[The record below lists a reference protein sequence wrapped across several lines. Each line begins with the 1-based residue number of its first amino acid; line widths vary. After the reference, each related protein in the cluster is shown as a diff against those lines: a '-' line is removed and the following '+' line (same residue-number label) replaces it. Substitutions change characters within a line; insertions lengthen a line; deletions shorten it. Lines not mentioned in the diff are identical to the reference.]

1 MDTQPALCAFD
12 LPDAAATRA
21 LGAALA
27 SVCRC
32 GDVVALWGPL
42 GAGKTTLVSG
52 LAEALCGQVASS
64 PTYTLVHVYD
74 GGAVPVWHFDAYRL
88 DHPDMIFE
96 AGLDEALHSG
106 ITVIEWPERVI
117 AHLPRRR
124 LDIHLSAGQ
133 TGRHAVLAG
142 GADWAE
148 RLRPLMNGDTTS
160 S

>member
-1 MDTQPALCAFD
+1 MDTQPVICAFD

-27 SVCRC
+27 PLCRR
-32 GDVVALWGPL
+32 GDVLALWGTL

-64 PTYTLVHVYD
+64 PTYTLVHLYD
-74 GGAVPVWHFDAYRL
+74 GGPWPVWHMDAYRL
-88 DHPDMIFE
+88 EHSDMIFD

-117 AHLPRRR
+117 DHLPLRR
-124 LDIHLSAGQ
+124 LDIRLSSGQ
-133 TGRHAVLAG
+133 TGRHAVMAG

-148 RLRPLMNGDTTS
+148 RLRPLMNGDTAPS
-160 S
+160 